1 MIQACKFFCKYKYYV
16 AVGHYTVIL
25 MSNILY
31 VFFIS
36 MLPIL
41 ELRASIPVGY
51 TLGFPIF
58 SNVIISVIG
67 NMLPIPFILI
77 FINKILHFMSN
88 SRISFFNKTAGFVLK
103 KADKNKD
110 KITKYATWGLF
121 LFVAI
126 PLPGT
131 GAWTGALVA
140 SLLNMKRSKALIS
153 IFAGVLAAATLV
165 SLICYGFI
173 DFLRFLI

>member
-1 MIQACKFFCKYKYYV
+1 
-16 AVGHYTVIL
+16 

-31 VFFIS
+31 VFFVS

-41 ELRASIPVGY
+41 ELRASIPIGY
-51 TLGFPIF
+51 AFGFPIF
-58 SNVIISVIG
+58 SNIIISVIG

-77 FINKILHFMSN
+77 FINKILHLMSH
-88 SRISFFNKTAGFVLK
+88 SKISFFNKTASFILK

-140 SLLNMKRSKALIS
+140 SLLDMKRSKALIS

-173 DFLRFLI
+173 DFL

>member
-1 MIQACKFFCKYKYYV
+1 
-16 AVGHYTVIL
+16 

-41 ELRASIPVGY
+41 ELRASIPIAY
-51 TLGFPIF
+51 AFGFPIF
-58 SNVIISVIG
+58 LNIIISVIG

-77 FINKILHFMSN
+77 FINKILHLMSH
-88 SRISFFNKTAGFVLK
+88 SKISFFNKTAGFILK

-121 LFVAI
+121 FFVAI

-140 SLLNMKRSKALIS
+140 SLLDMKRSKALIS

>member
-1 MIQACKFFCKYKYYV
+1 
-16 AVGHYTVIL
+16 
-25 MSNILY
+25 
-31 VFFIS
+31 
-36 MLPIL
+36 
-41 ELRASIPVGY
+41 
-51 TLGFPIF
+51 
-58 SNVIISVIG
+58 
-67 NMLPIPFILI
+67 MLPIPFILI
-77 FINKILHFMSN
+77 FINKILHLMSH
-88 SRISFFNKTAGFVLK
+88 SKISFFNKTASFILK

-140 SLLNMKRSKALIS
+140 SLLDMKRSKALIS

>member
-1 MIQACKFFCKYKYYV
+1 M
-16 AVGHYTVIL
+16 IL

-51 TLGFPIF
+51 AFGFPIILNIF
-58 SNVIISVIG
+58 ISVIG
-67 NMLPIPFILI
+67 NMLPSPFILI
-77 FINKILHFMSN
+77 FINKILHFMSH
-88 SRISFFNKTAGFVLK
+88 SKISFFNKTAGFVLK

-140 SLLNMKRSKALIS
+140 SLLDMKRSKALIS